1 MMKDMCNVHKIAW
14 CLVIIG
20 GLNWLLVGAFEFD
33 LVMYLLGSWPMV
45 ARAVYVLVGVSALL
59 MLGGK
64 KCCMGKGDSSA
75 PAAMPKA

>member
-1 MMKDMCNVHKIAW
+1 
-14 CLVIIG
+14 
-20 GLNWLLVGAFEFD
+20 
-33 LVMYLLGSWPMV
+33 MYLLGSWPMV